1 MFRNSDERGRAKEV
15 SIGTGDKHGL
25 FRRRQ
30 TGVAAVLIIA
40 LALSAFALPRDGA
53 GYDEDRRKAAQ
64 LLQEGAIQ
72 PLDGF
77 LDQARALRGGRV
89 IEVELES
96 EGGRYFYEVEVLDDD
111 GHLWE
116 MKFDASSGELVEE
129 EREH

>member
-1 MFRNSDERGRAKEV
+1 MEKLSYLRRGA
-15 SIGTGDKHGL
+15 
-25 FRRRQ
+25 
-30 TGVAAVLIIA
+30 APAVLLAAMVVLA
-40 LALSAFALPRDGA
+40 LAVPRDGS

-64 LLQEGAIQ
+64 LLQEGTIQ

-96 EGGRYFYEVEVLDDD
+96 EGGRHFYEVEILDDE